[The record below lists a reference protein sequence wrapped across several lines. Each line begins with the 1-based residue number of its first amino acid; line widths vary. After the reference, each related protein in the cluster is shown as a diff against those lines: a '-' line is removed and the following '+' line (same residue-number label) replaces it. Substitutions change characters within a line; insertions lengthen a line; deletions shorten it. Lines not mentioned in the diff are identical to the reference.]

1 MNPGSVVRSRGYEEA
16 AITQERPMRKIFA
29 FIMTTLDGYY
39 EGLNQEF
46 DFWVVDEEFN
56 EFAAEQLDEVDTL
69 VFGRVTFE
77 GMAAYWPT
85 PAAERDDPR
94 VAARMNSLKKI
105 VVSRTLD
112 TAEWANTRLIKNDV
126 SEELATLKQQPGK
139 DIAILGS
146 SDLTVSLLS
155 MGLVDELRIM
165 VNPVVLGSGKSVFRT
180 ADERITLRLL
190 KSRPFSSGN
199 VLVYYEPAARQTA
212 DKGS

>member
-1 MNPGSVVRSRGYEEA
+1 
-16 AITQERPMRKIFA
+16 MRKIFA

-46 DFWVVDEEFN
+46 DCWVVDEEFN
-56 EFAAEQLDEVDTL
+56 EFAVEQLDEVDTL
-69 VFGRVTFE
+69 VFGRVTYE

-85 PAAERDDPR
+85 PAAEQDDAR

-112 TAEWANTRLIKNDV
+112 TAEWANTWLVKNNV
-126 SEELATLKQQPGK
+126 SEELATLKRQPGK

-146 SDLTVSLLS
+146 SDLTVSLLPV
-155 MGLVDELRIM
+155 GLVDELRIM

-180 ADERITLRLL
+180 ADESITLKLL

-199 VLVYYEPAARQTA
+199 VLLYYEPAARQTPGGPTRTA
-212 DKGS
+212 RTGDAA